1 MDYGK
6 IITNY
11 RTKKG
16 ESLRALV
23 EELNRHVKG
32 YAFNAMTLNRMEK
45 NLCDMPRYYLYFK
58 QIAESA
64 DGDLK
69 KLASDILA
77 EMDRK

>member
-6 IITNY
+6 IITGY
-11 RTKKG
+11 RNANDK
-16 ESLRALV
+16 SLRALA
-23 EELNRHVKG
+23 EDLNRHVKG

-64 DGDLK
+64 DGNLK
-69 KLASDILA
+69 KLAEDILA
-77 EMDRK
+77 EMDKK

>member
-77 EMDRK
+77 EMDQK

>member
-6 IITNY
+6 IITGY
-11 RTKKG
+11 RNANDK
-16 ESLRALV
+16 SLRALA
-23 EELNRHVKG
+23 EDLNRHVKG
-32 YAFNAMTLNRMEK
+32 YTFNAMTLNRMEK

-69 KLASDILA
+69 KLAEDILA
-77 EMDRK
+77 EMDK

>member
-6 IITNY
+6 IITDY
-11 RTKKG
+11 RSANG
-16 ESLRALV
+16 QSLRALA
-23 EELNRHVKG
+23 EDLNHHVKG

-58 QIAESA
+58 QVAEGA

-69 KLASDILA
+69 KLAEDILA
-77 EMDRK
+77 EMDKQ